1 MPEKCRQLALVLLIA
16 GPAMA
21 DVSDLGWMSGCW
33 AATGR
38 EAGSVEQW
46 TMPAGGTMFGV
57 SRTVVEGKTV
67 AFEYLR
73 IVTDEEGGV
82 ALISSPSGQK
92 TARFEVVKLSRQ
104 EVVFENREHDFPQ
117 RIIYSLTSDNNLD
130 AYIEG
135 TINGKWK
142 RVDFPMTR
150 ISCGDNQVA
159 R

>member
-1 MPEKCRQLALVLLIA
+1 MLRICSRLILVLLVA
-16 GPAMA
+16 GPAVA
-21 DVSDLGWMSGCW
+21 DVSGLRWMSGCW
-33 AATGR
+33 AANGR

-57 SRTVVEGKTV
+57 NRTVAGGKTV

-73 IVTDEEGGV
+73 IVTDEDGSV

-92 TARFEVVKLSRQ
+92 TARFEMVSLSPQ
-104 EVVFENREHDFPQ
+104 EVVFENQEHDFPQ
-117 RIIYSLTSDNNLD
+117 RIIYSLNNDNNLD
-130 AYIEG
+130 GRIEG
-135 TINGKWK
+135 TIGGQRK

-150 ISCGDNQVA
+150 ISCGDDQAA

>member
-1 MPEKCRQLALVLLIA
+1 
-16 GPAMA
+16 MA
-21 DVSDLGWMSGCW
+21 DVNDLGWMSGCW

-57 SRTVVEGKTV
+57 SRTVVDGKTF

-73 IVTDEEGGV
+73 IVTDEDGGV

-92 TARFEVVKLSRQ
+92 TARFEMVSLSRQ
-104 EVVFENREHDFPQ
+104 EVVFENLEHDFPQ
-117 RIIYSLTSDNNLD
+117 RIIYRLNSDNNLD
-130 AYIEG
+130 AHIEG
-135 TINGKWK
+135 TIDGQSK
-142 RVDFPMTR
+142 RVNFPMTR
-150 ISCGDNQVA
+150 ISCGDNQVV